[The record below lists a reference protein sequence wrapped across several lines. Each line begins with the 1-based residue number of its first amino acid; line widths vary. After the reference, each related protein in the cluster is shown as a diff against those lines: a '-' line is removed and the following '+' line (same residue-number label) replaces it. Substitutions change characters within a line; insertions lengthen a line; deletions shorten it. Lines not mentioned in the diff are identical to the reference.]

1 MSLINH
7 KQIINPIQANESSDA
22 KQRTTLP
29 KIRSHASFEELL
41 QATLLFKSAYKDV
54 IRLDD
59 EQTQYLETIINH
71 EVFDSS
77 ILARL
82 IDSQFPAIT
91 CATLRSPSI
100 PYAQL
105 IRIVN
110 LVMTGADSQYLL
122 ALSQNPNLSAPQ
134 LILLIAYSD
143 KAIRNY
149 GDYIQ
154 FLVNVARHPHIP
166 SDAVEH
172 LVTHDVLSVRDAL
185 ASNSSLS
192 KEVFLTLTQDQD
204 VAVVQTL
211 AENHGI
217 PNEVKE
223 QLSLHDDWM
232 VKVYL
237 AHQPTL
243 PIDVVNRLSNDEV
256 WAVRSALALHPDL
269 SLSAMRAMV
278 VDEKPTVRNAVA
290 KHPYLPV
297 ELIQQLARDE
307 DEKIRATIL
316 YREDVPLS
324 IINALQN
331 DQSYYV
337 QLALNAIK
345 KKNVQKL

>member
-1 MSLINH
+1 MP
-7 KQIINPIQANESSDA
+7 IINNEQSINNTTESHSNEDKGISS
-22 KQRTTLP
+22 LP
-29 KIRSHASFEELL
+29 KIRPHASFEELL
-41 QATLLFKSAYKDV
+41 QATLAFKSEYQNV
-54 IRLDD
+54 PHLND
-59 EQTQYLETIINH
+59 EQNQYLETILNH

-82 IDSQFPAIT
+82 IDGQFPAVT
-91 CATLRSPSI
+91 CATLCSPSI
-100 PYAQL
+100 SYAQL

-122 ALSQNPNLSAPQ
+122 ALSQNPHLSAPQ
-134 LILLIAYSD
+134 LILLITYSD

-149 GDYIQ
+149 SDYIQ

-166 SDAVEH
+166 SDVADIFA
-172 LVTHDVLSVRDAL
+172 THDSFAVRDAL

-211 AENHGI
+211 AENHSI
-217 PNEVKE
+217 PDEVKE

-232 VKVYL
+232 VKVHL

-243 PIDVVNRLSNDEV
+243 PIDVIELLSNDEV

-278 VDEKPTVRNAVA
+278 ADKEPTVRNAVA
-290 KHPYLPV
+290 KHPYLPI
-297 ELIQQLARDE
+297 EFIQQLAQDS

-316 YREDVPLS
+316 YREDVPQS

-337 QLALNAIK
+337 QLALNAIR
-345 KKNVQKL
+345 KKNT

>member
-1 MSLINH
+1 MPIINH
-7 KQIINPIQANESSDA
+7 KQIINPIQANKSSDA
-22 KQRTTLP
+22 KRTTLP
-29 KIRSHASFEELL
+29 KIHPHASFEELL
-41 QATLLFKSAYKDV
+41 QATLAFKSEYQN
-54 IRLDD
+54 IPHLND
-59 EQTQYLETIINH
+59 EQTQYLEIILNH

-82 IDSQFPAIT
+82 IDSQFPAVT
-91 CATLRSPSI
+91 CATLCSPSI

-172 LVTHDVLSVRDAL
+172 LVTHDVLSVREAL
-185 ASNSSLS
+185 ASNPSLS
-192 KEVFLTLTQDQD
+192 EDAFLTLAQDAD
-204 VAVVQTL
+204 VLVIQTL
-211 AENHGI
+211 AENHSI
-217 PNEVKE
+217 PDEVKE
-223 QLSLHDDWM
+223 QLSLHNDWM
-232 VKVYL
+232 VKVHL

-243 PIDVVNRLSNDEV
+243 PIDVVDRLYKDEV

-278 VDEKPTVRNAVA
+278 VDEEPTVRNAVA

-297 ELIQQLARDE
+297 EFIQQLARDP
-307 DEKIRATIL
+307 DEKIRSTIL
-316 YREDVPLS
+316 YREDVPQY

-337 QLALNAIK
+337 QLALNAIR
-345 KKNVQKL
+345 KKNAQKL

>member
-1 MSLINH
+1 MPIINH
-7 KQIINPIQANESSDA
+7 KQIINPIQANKSSDA
-22 KQRTTLP
+22 KRTTLP
-29 KIRSHASFEELL
+29 KIHPYASFEELL
-41 QATLLFKSAYKDV
+41 QATLLFKSTYKDV

-59 EQTQYLETIINH
+59 AQTQYLETIINH

-82 IDSQFPAIT
+82 IDSQFPAVT
-91 CATLRSPSI
+91 CATLCSPSI

-122 ALSQNPNLSAPQ
+122 ALSKNPNLSAPQ

-149 GDYIQ
+149 SDYIQ

-166 SDAVEH
+166 SDVADIFA
-172 LVTHDVLSVRDAL
+172 THDSFAVRDAL

-192 KEVFLTLTQDQD
+192 KEVFLTLAQDQD

-211 AENHGI
+211 AENYSI
-217 PNEVKE
+217 PDEVKE
-223 QLSLHDDWM
+223 QLSLHNDWM

-243 PIDVVNRLSNDEV
+243 PIDVVDRLSKDEV
-256 WAVRSALALHPDL
+256 WAVRSALASHPDL
-269 SLSAMRAMV
+269 SLSAMQAMV
-278 VDEKPTVRNAVA
+278 GDKEPTVRNAVA

-297 ELIQQLARDE
+297 ELIQQLAQDS

-316 YREDVPLS
+316 YREDVPQS

-337 QLALNAIK
+337 QLALNAIR
-345 KKNVQKL
+345 KKNAQKL

>member
-1 MSLINH
+1 MP
-7 KQIINPIQANESSDA
+7 IINNEQDLNNTTESHSNEDKGISS
-22 KQRTTLP
+22 LP
-29 KIRSHASFEELL
+29 KIRPHASFEELL

-59 EQTQYLETIINH
+59 EQTQYLETILNH

-82 IDSQFPAIT
+82 IDSQFPAVT

-172 LVTHDVLSVRDAL
+172 LVTHDVLSVREAL
-185 ASNSSLS
+185 ASNPSLS
-192 KEVFLTLTQDQD
+192 KEAFLILAQDD
-204 VAVVQTL
+204 NVLIVQTL
-211 AENHGI
+211 AENHSI
-217 PNEVKE
+217 PDEVKE

-232 VKVYL
+232 VKVHL

-243 PIDVVNRLSNDEV
+243 PIDVIERLSNDEV
-256 WAVRSALALHPDL
+256 WAVRSALASHPDL

-278 VDEKPTVRNAVA
+278 VDEEPTVRNAVA

-297 ELIQQLARDE
+297 ELIQQLAQDP
-307 DEKIRATIL
+307 DEKIRSTIL
-316 YREDVPLS
+316 YREDVPQY
-324 IINALQN
+324 IINVLQN

-337 QLALNAIK
+337 QLALNAIR
-345 KKNVQKL
+345 KKNAQKL

>member
-1 MSLINH
+1 MSLIN
-7 KQIINPIQANESSDA
+7 PIQTNESSDA
-22 KQRTTLP
+22 KRATLP
-29 KIRSHASFEELL
+29 KIRPHASFEELL

-54 IRLDD
+54 VRLDD
-59 EQTQYLETIINH
+59 EQTQYLETILNH

-82 IDSQFPAIT
+82 IDSQFPAVT
-91 CATLRSPSI
+91 CATLCSPSI

-134 LILLIAYSD
+134 LILLITYSD

-149 GDYIQ
+149 GVYIQ

-166 SDAVEH
+166 SDVADIFA
-172 LVTHDVLSVRDAL
+172 THDSFAVRDAL
-185 ASNSSLS
+185 ASNPSLS
-192 KEVFLTLTQDQD
+192 KEVFLTLAQDQD

-211 AENHGI
+211 AENHSI
-217 PNEVKE
+217 PDEVKE
-223 QLSLHDDWM
+223 QLSFHNDWM

-243 PIDVVNRLSNDEV
+243 PIDVVDRLSKDEV
-256 WAVRSALALHPDL
+256 WAVRSALASHPDL
-269 SLSAMRAMV
+269 SLSAMQAMV
-278 VDEKPTVRNAVA
+278 VDEEPTVRNAVA

-297 ELIQQLARDE
+297 ELIQQLAQDS

-316 YREDVPLS
+316 YREDVPQS
-324 IINALQN
+324 IINTLQN

-345 KKNVQKL
+345 KKNAQKL

>member
-1 MSLINH
+1 MPILNNEQSLNNTTESH
-7 KQIINPIQANESSDA
+7 SNEDKGISS
-22 KQRTTLP
+22 LP
-29 KIRSHASFEELL
+29 KIRPHASFEELL
-41 QATLLFKSAYKDV
+41 QATLAFKSEYQN
-54 IRLDD
+54 IPHLND
-59 EQTQYLETIINH
+59 EQTQYLEIILNH

-82 IDSQFPAIT
+82 IDSQSPAVT
-91 CATLRSPSI
+91 CATLCSPSI

-143 KAIRNY
+143 KVIRNY

-172 LVTHDVLSVRDAL
+172 LVTHDVLSVREAL
-185 ASNSSLS
+185 ASNPSLS
-192 KEVFLTLTQDQD
+192 KEAFLILAQDD
-204 VAVVQTL
+204 NVLIVQTL
-211 AENHGI
+211 AENHSI
-217 PNEVKE
+217 PDEVKE

-232 VKVYL
+232 VKVHL
-237 AHQPTL
+237 AYQPTL
-243 PIDVVNRLSNDEV
+243 PIDVIERLSNDEV
-256 WAVRSALALHPDL
+256 WAVRSALASHPDL

-278 VDEKPTVRNAVA
+278 VDEEPTVRNAVA

-297 ELIQQLARDE
+297 ELIQQLAQDP
-307 DEKIRATIL
+307 DEKIRSTIL
-316 YREDVPLS
+316 YREDVPQY
-324 IINALQN
+324 IINVLQN

-337 QLALNAIK
+337 QLALNAIR
-345 KKNVQKL
+345 KKNAQKL

>member
-1 MSLINH
+1 MSTINRA
-7 KQIINPIQANESSDA
+7 QIINPIQTDESSGV
-22 KQRTTLP
+22 KRTILP
-29 KIRSHASFEELL
+29 KIRPHASFEELL
-41 QATLLFKSAYKDV
+41 QATLAFKSEYQNV
-54 IRLDD
+54 PHLND
-59 EQTQYLETIINH
+59 EQTQYLENILNH

-82 IDSQFPAIT
+82 IDSQFPAVT
-91 CATLRSPSI
+91 CATLCSPSI

-110 LVMTGADSQYLL
+110 LVMIGADSQYLL
-122 ALSQNPNLSAPQ
+122 ALSKNPNLSAPQ

-143 KAIRNY
+143 KAISNY
-149 GDYIQ
+149 GDYIK
-154 FLVNVARHPHIP
+154 FLVNVAHHPHIP
-166 SDAVEH
+166 SDVADIFA
-172 LVTHDVLSVRDAL
+172 THDSFAVRDAL
-185 ASNSSLS
+185 ASNPSLS
-192 KEVFLTLTQDQD
+192 KEVFLTLAQDQD

-211 AENHGI
+211 AENHSI
-217 PNEVKE
+217 PDEVKE

-232 VKVYL
+232 VKVHL

-243 PIDVVNRLSNDEV
+243 PIDVIERLSNDEV
-256 WAVRSALALHPDL
+256 WAVRSALASHPDL

-278 VDEKPTVRNAVA
+278 VDEEPTVRNAVA

-297 ELIQQLARDE
+297 ELIQQLAQDS

-316 YREDVPLS
+316 YREDIPQS
-324 IINALQN
+324 IINTLQN

-345 KKNVQKL
+345 KKNAQKL

>member
-1 MSLINH
+1 MSISNRA
-7 KQIINPIQANESSDA
+7 QIINPIQTDESSDI
-22 KQRTTLP
+22 KRTILP
-29 KIRSHASFEELL
+29 KIRPHASFEELL
-41 QATLLFKSAYKDV
+41 QATLLFKSVYKDV
-54 IRLDD
+54 VRLDD
-59 EQTQYLETIINH
+59 EQTQYLETILNH

-77 ILARL
+77 ILACL
-82 IDSQFPAIT
+82 IDSQFPAVT

-122 ALSQNPNLSAPQ
+122 ALSKNPNLSAPQ
-134 LILLIAYSD
+134 LILLITYSD

-149 GDYIQ
+149 GEYIQ
-154 FLVNVARHPHIP
+154 FLVNIASHHHIP
-166 SDAVEH
+166 SDVADIFA
-172 LVTHDVLSVRDAL
+172 THDSFAVRDAL
-185 ASNSSLS
+185 ASNPSLS
-192 KEVFLTLTQDQD
+192 KEAFLTLVQDQD

-211 AENHGI
+211 AENHSI
-217 PNEVKE
+217 PDEVKE
-223 QLSLHDDWM
+223 QLSLHNDWM

-243 PIDVVNRLSNDEV
+243 PMDVIERLSNDEV
-256 WAVRSALALHPDL
+256 WAVRSALASHPDL
-269 SLSAMRAMV
+269 SLSAMQAMV
-278 VDEKPTVRNAVA
+278 VDEEPTVRNAVA

-297 ELIQQLARDE
+297 ELIQQLAQDS

-316 YREDVPLS
+316 YREDVPQS
-324 IINALQN
+324 IINTLQN

-345 KKNVQKL
+345 KKNAQKL

>member
-1 MSLINH
+1 MP
-7 KQIINPIQANESSDA
+7 IINNE
-22 KQRTTLP
+22 QNLNNTTESHSNEDKGISYLP
-29 KIRSHASFEELL
+29 KIRPHASFEELL
-41 QATLLFKSAYKDV
+41 QATLSFKSAHQDV
-54 IRLDD
+54 ARLDD
-59 EQTQYLETIINH
+59 EQNQYLETILNH

-82 IDSQFPAIT
+82 IDNQFPAIT

-100 PYAQL
+100 QYEQL

-110 LVMTGADSQYLL
+110 LVMTGADSQYLI
-122 ALSQNPNLSAPQ
+122 ALSQNTNLSAPQ
-134 LILLIAYSD
+134 LILLITYSD

-149 GDYIQ
+149 SDYIQ

-166 SDAVEH
+166 SNVADIFA
-172 LVTHDVLSVRDAL
+172 THDSFAVRDAL
-185 ASNSSLS
+185 SSNPSLS
-192 KEVFLTLTQDQD
+192 KEVFLTLAQDQD

-211 AENHGI
+211 AENYNI
-217 PNEVKE
+217 PDEVKE
-223 QLSLHDDWM
+223 QLSLHNDWM

-243 PIDVVNRLSNDEV
+243 PIDVVDRLYKDEV

-269 SLSAMRAMV
+269 SLSAMQAMV
-278 VDEKPTVRNAVA
+278 VDEEPTVRNAVA

-297 ELIQQLARDE
+297 ELIQQLAQDS

-316 YREDVPLS
+316 YREDVPRF
-324 IINALQN
+324 IIDALQN

-337 QLALNAIK
+337 QLALNAIR
-345 KKNVQKL
+345 KKNTQKL

>member
-7 KQIINPIQANESSDA
+7 KQIINPIQTNESSDA
-22 KQRTTLP
+22 KRTTLP
-29 KIRSHASFEELL
+29 KIRPHASFEELL
-41 QATLLFKSAYKDV
+41 QATLAFKSEYQNV
-54 IRLDD
+54 PYLNT
-59 EQTQYLETIINH
+59 EQTQYLEIILNH

-82 IDSQFPAIT
+82 IDSQFPAVT
-91 CATLRSPSI
+91 CATLCSPSI

-149 GDYIQ
+149 GEYIQ

-166 SDAVEH
+166 SDVADIFA
-172 LVTHDVLSVRDAL
+172 THDSFAVRDAL
-185 ASNSSLS
+185 ASNPSLS
-192 KEVFLTLTQDQD
+192 KEVFLTLAQDQD

-211 AENHGI
+211 AENHSI
-217 PNEVKE
+217 PDEVKE
-223 QLSLHDDWM
+223 QLSFHNDWM

-243 PIDVVNRLSNDEV
+243 PIDVVDRLYKDEV

-278 VDEKPTVRNAVA
+278 VDEEPTVRNAVA

-297 ELIQQLARDE
+297 ELIQQLAQDS

-316 YREDVPLS
+316 YREDVPRF
-324 IINALQN
+324 IIDALQN

-337 QLALNAIK
+337 QLALNAIR
-345 KKNVQKL
+345 KKNTQKL